1 MHRQLISR
9 LTLLSITVCLTY
21 SKEYAK
27 LYCPNSQLP
36 EMDDN
41 DTVKQC
47 LPGHEEL
54 CGPGYSCY
62 FSGTNYQCCP
72 TEEGINLDSTL
83 ECPSPSV
90 TILTDAGLPLICT
103 PGLHACP
110 QSSMQCLNV
119 GKHSICCEELSSII
133 DTSHGAISPKEI
145 NSPDETI
152 QPIALNN
159 ELFNAPN
166 LECPEPAFTILDG
179 NGDPVPCTEEDCA
192 HQSGRFCYKSLNTPI
207 CCESGERN
215 IDEDVL
221 IKKILQRNKPE
232 KEGSIGWSVL
242 KYTPLTT
249 AQRQQHENELLQY
262 DNQLESDVS
271 NVSRQPVL
279 DRTTSEQSVSSNQA
293 KTLQTFTTA
302 SSTIITT
309 AITPALITS
318 KTSEPQLF
326 EKPNHQSLSLLSEK
340 PQENETE
347 TIRYKPH
354 NAGGYAVSQAFSSKI
369 RRAPNDLRALAREY
383 LLEHIRRG
391 WPYSDEFYR
400 SYSEFYTI

>member
-326 EKPNHQSLSLLSEK
+326 EKPN
-340 PQENETE
+340 ENETE

-400 SYSEFYTI
+400 SYTPTESQSDQDEIISH